1 MQTFNRIA
9 YAALVLATLVVAAPA
24 RAQDN
29 SPEARAAAHEL
40 IGLINLDALFDTI
53 VEAMVPQLADAL
65 ANSTVGG
72 RATAERALR
81 EIVVPALRD
90 DKPIFVEAMVDIY
103 VQNFMRAEIDDI
115 SAFYRTPTGQ
125 KSLRTLPQVTQQ
137 SIAAGGA
144 WGGRAAERA
153 IARNLEELRH
163 RGIKL

>member
-1 MQTFNRIA
+1 
-9 YAALVLATLVVAAPA
+9 
-24 RAQDN
+24 
-29 SPEARAAAHEL
+29 
-40 IGLINLDALFDTI
+40 
-53 VEAMVPQLADAL
+53 
-65 ANSTVGG
+65 
-72 RATAERALR
+72 
-81 EIVVPALRD
+81 
-90 DKPIFVEAMVDIY
+90 